1 MSWKKYGGIDK
12 YEKMN
17 HIKANS
23 IVTDTIVVKDSFLS
37 DFVVYGTM
45 TVNSATVLR
54 SSLNVEGLTSMK
66 NSLDV
71 SGDLVISGRLFL
83 TDTLT
88 FIKGSPGKIGFNVL
102 RNCCDF
108 YY

>member
-37 DFVVYGTM
+37 DFG
-45 TVNSATVLR
+45 
-54 SSLNVEGLTSMK
+54 
-66 NSLDV
+66 
-71 SGDLVISGRLFL
+71 
-83 TDTLT
+83 
-88 FIKGSPGKIGFNVL
+88 IGFCSKADAQTVSAL
-102 RNCCDF
+102 F
-108 YY
+108 

>member
-1 MSWKKYGGIDK
+1 MT
-12 YEKMN
+12 
-17 HIKANS
+17 
-23 IVTDTIVVKDSFLS
+23 VTDTTFLR
-37 DFVVYGTM
+37 G
-45 TVNSATVLR
+45 
-54 SSLNVEGLTSMK
+54 SLNVEGLTSMK
-66 NSLDV
+66 NNLDV
-71 SGDLVISGRLFL
+71 SGNLVISGRLFL